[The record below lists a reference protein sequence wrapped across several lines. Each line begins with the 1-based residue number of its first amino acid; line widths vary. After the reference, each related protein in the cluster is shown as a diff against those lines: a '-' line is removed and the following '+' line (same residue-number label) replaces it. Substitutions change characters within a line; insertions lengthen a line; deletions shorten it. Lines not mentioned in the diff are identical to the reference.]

1 MNLPFFKNLYL
12 GQELS
17 EDEFKDIPN
26 PRIELHFHVMY
37 KNLQVSFNNFDI
49 WHRKFECDTLC
60 LLGGMYTRRPNRSNT
75 RISTSQEP
83 CRINTGCSK
92 SA

>member
-49 WHRKFECDTLC
+49 WHT
-60 LLGGMYTRRPNRSNT
+60 
-75 RISTSQEP
+75 
-83 CRINTGCSK
+83 
-92 SA
+92 